1 MFYDTNNFRFQD
13 TKLNESVHFG
23 RVYAYKKFKNKK
35 ICEIKIF
42 LYKDIIFNNHD
53 QPLHIQYSFQ
63 QFKIRH
69 PRFVKFKG
77 INFQSLNDS
86 KLIEPTIITKFY
98 SKGSLRNTL
107 QQESYSLT
115 DF

>member
-1 MFYDTNNFRFQD
+1 MYYDTNNFRFQD
-13 TKLNESVHFG
+13 TKLNESGHFG
-23 RVYAYKKFKNKK
+23 RVYAYKNIKNKK
-35 ICEIKIF
+35 IYAIKIF
-42 LYKDIIFNNHD
+42 DNHD

-69 PRFVKFKG
+69 PQFVKFKG
-77 INFQSLNDS
+77 IIFQSLNDS

-107 QQESYSLT
+107 QHESY
-115 DF
+115 